1 MRKITLLLT
10 FFIVLGLTYAHAQKR
25 QISGTVTSADDG
37 TTLPGVSVV
46 VKGAT
51 IGTVTDP
58 DGKYS
63 LEVPADAK
71 TLQYT
76 FVGMKMME
84 VPIGASSTIDVSM
97 EVDALKVEEV
107 VVTALGISRQQKSL
121 GYAATSVQSEEF
133 GKRSSVDAM
142 NSLQG
147 RVAGVSVT
155 SGGGMPGASTKVII
169 RGYSSVKGNNNPLY
183 VIDGVAIDNSSRV
196 DGYNTGLDYGNRAN
210 DINPND
216 IASMTVLKGAA
227 ATALYGP
234 RGANGVIMITT
245 KQGTKNRFTVE
256 YNSSVSVSDVLRLPQ
271 MQNTFGQ
278 GWSGHWADDE
288 NGSWGPKMDGKIRAW
303 GNVVDNA
310 QKIKPFSPVKNNL
323 YEFYDYGM
331 QYTNSVSLSGGDEKS
346 TFYLS
351 YSNNTADG
359 IIPTDV
365 DKNIR
370 NTIRFNGTRE
380 AGIVKASASFNFVRR
395 DGSLNPDGW
404 GGTNS
409 AANLYSEL
417 LQIPRDFSIV
427 DFKDY
432 KNDPFNT
439 LDYFYTPYA
448 FNPYYALNE
457 NATEFYENRF
467 FGSAALD
474 FEVTDWLT
482 ATYRAGVDAAGF
494 NRKEWESIMR
504 FTPGSVQD
512 AKSVTEN
519 PGLVLEETRTT
530 TEFNQDFLFRANKEL
545 GDISING
552 ILGFSTYQRDYK
564 RLTGQI
570 TSMVIPEFYSL
581 DNTDGSKVAQTFM
594 TQKRT
599 YAYFGILDA
608 DFRDFFYLNLTA
620 RQEHSST
627 LPTDANTFFYPS
639 VNAALLLN
647 EVVPGVGGI
656 FDLFKVRGSW
666 GVAGND
672 ADPYLIDPVIEAA
685 VAYVPFHD
693 VNRPGLVFPLN
704 GVGAFEIA
712 DRMGNPDLEP
722 EITTEVEIGF
732 DVRFLKNRVGVDV
745 AFYDRVS
752 DGQIL
757 SVNIAPSSGFSTR
770 VINFG
775 EVRNYGTELMLNINP
790 VKKKNFN
797 WGINVTYT
805 KNTNYVLSLPDDADE
820 IILNRAYDVEM
831 VAIVGQ
837 PLGVLRA
844 PDYLRVDQDD
854 PNSPIIVNASNGIP
868 EGTTEK
874 TEIGTIQSDY
884 ILGITNSFRF
894 YKNWDFSFTVDYRPG
909 GYFYSGTADLQYFV
923 GNATQSEYNER
934 QPFII
939 PNSVKENP
947 YWDPTDDASPQYVEN
962 DVPIDMTN
970 INAYYY
976 HSSNPVANRSRVLPK
991 DYFKLRDVSLA
1002 YTLPKEMTKKW
1013 RFQEVQ
1019 LVLSGRN
1026 LLLYTPEDNNFVD
1039 PESTSFGNDLRSEFG
1054 EFRTG
1059 PTVRTFTGS
1068 IKVMF

>member
-1 MRKITLLLT
+1 MRKFTLFLT
-10 FFIVLGLTYAHAQKR
+10 FFFIVGITFVHAQKR
-25 QISGTVTSADDG
+25 QISGTVTGADDG
-37 TTLPGVSVV
+37 ETLPGVSVV

-51 IGTVTDP
+51 IGTVTDS

-71 TLQYT
+71 VLQFT
-76 FVGMKMME
+76 FVGMKMKEM
-84 VPIGASSTIDVSM
+84 PIGASNTIDVSM

-121 GYAATSVQSEEF
+121 GYAATSVQAEEF

-147 RVAGVSVT
+147 RIAGVSVT

-169 RGYSSVKGNNNPLY
+169 RGYSSISGNNNPLY
-183 VIDGVAIDNSSRV
+183 VIDGVPIDNSSRV
-196 DGYNTGLDYGNRAN
+196 DGYFTGLDYGNRAN

-245 KQGTKNRFTVE
+245 KQGQKNKFTVE

-288 NGSWGPKMDGKIRAW
+288 NGSWGPKMDGEIRAW

-310 QKIKPFSPVKNNL
+310 QKIKPFSPVENNL

-331 QYTNSVSLSGGDEKS
+331 QYTNSISLSGGDDKS

-359 IIPTDV
+359 VIPTDV
-365 DKNIR
+365 DKNVK

-404 GGTNS
+404 GGTNA

-427 DFKDY
+427 DFMDY
-432 KNDPFNT
+432 QNDPFNT

-467 FGSAALD
+467 YGSAALD
-474 FEVTDWLT
+474 FQVAEWLK
-482 ATYRAGVDAAGF
+482 ATYRVGVDAAGF
-494 NRKEWESIMR
+494 NRSEWEAIMR

-519 PGLVLEETRTT
+519 PGLVTEENRTT
-530 TEFNQDFLFRANKEL
+530 TEFNQDFLFKGNKEF
-545 GDISING
+545 GDFSLNG
-552 ILGFSTYQRDYK
+552 IVGFSTYQREYK

-570 TSMVIPEFYSL
+570 TSLVIPGFYNL
-581 DNTDGSKVAQTFM
+581 ANTDGDQISLTRVLK
-594 TQKRT
+594 KRQ
-599 YAYFGILDA
+599 YAYFGILDVDYG
-608 DFRDFFYLNLTA
+608 DFVYLNLTG

-627 LPTDANTFFYPS
+627 LPKDANTFFYPS
-639 VNAALLLN
+639 ANVSFLLN

-656 FDLFKVRGSW
+656 FDLFKIRASW
-666 GVAGND
+666 GKSGND
-672 ADPYLIDPVIEAA
+672 ADPYSVYPVFEAA
-685 VAYVPFHD
+685 VAYVPFHPSD
-693 VNRPGLVFPLN
+693 RPGLVFPLA
-704 GVGAFEIA
+704 GTMAYEIA
-712 DRMGNPDLEP
+712 DDMGNPELEP
-722 EITTEVEIGF
+722 EITTEKELGF
-732 DVRFLKNRVGVDV
+732 DLRFFKNRIGLDV
-745 AFYDRVS
+745 AFYDRIS
-752 DGQIL
+752 DGQIFM
-757 SVNIAPSSGFSTR
+757 VRIPGSSGFSR
-770 VINFG
+770 RFINFG
-775 EVRNYGTELMLNINP
+775 EVQNKGIELMANFMP
-790 VKKKNFN
+790 VKNRNFQ
-797 WGINVTYT
+797 WGINLTYT
-805 KNTNYVLSLPDDADE
+805 KNNSEVLSLPEDAGE
-820 IILNRAYDVEM
+820 IIINRAYDVEM
-831 VAIVGQ
+831 VAKVGE
-837 PLGVLRA
+837 PLGILRA

-868 EGTTEK
+868 EATTEK
-874 TEIGTIQSDY
+874 TDIGDINPDY
-884 ILGITNSFRF
+884 ILGMTNNFKF
-894 YKNWDFSFTVDYRPG
+894 FKNWDFSFTIDYRPG
-909 GYFYSGTADLQYFV
+909 GYMYSGTADLHYFV
-923 GNATQSEYNER
+923 GNTTQSLYNDR
-934 QPFII
+934 QPFIV

-947 YWDPTDDASPQYVEN
+947 YWDETDETSPQYVEN

-970 INAYYY
+970 NNAYYY
-976 HSSNPVANRSRVLPK
+976 HSQNSVANRWRVIPR

-1002 YTLPKEMTKKW
+1002 YTLPKDLTKKSK
-1013 RFQEVQ
+1013 FQEVQ
-1019 LVLSGRN
+1019 LIVSGRN

-1039 PESTSFGNDLRSEFG
+1039 PESTSFGNDIRSEFG

-1068 IKVMF
+1068 IRVMF